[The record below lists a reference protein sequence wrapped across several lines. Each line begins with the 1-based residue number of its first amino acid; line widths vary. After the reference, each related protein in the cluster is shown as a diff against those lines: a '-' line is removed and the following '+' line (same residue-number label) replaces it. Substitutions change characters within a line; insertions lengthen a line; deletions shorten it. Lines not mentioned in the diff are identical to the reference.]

1 MSMKREALT
10 AEPEE
15 VAVAPSARDERWFLI
30 APHALPEEW
39 RDRAIPVFMVN
50 LADED
55 VLPLM
60 SRGDLRDQLDAE
72 EKAVAE
78 LAAKGIAP
86 HQMATMLHLSRR
98 SVFRR
103 LAHLRQL
110 TGSETNAELATKLA
124 KEDI

>member
-1 MSMKREALT
+1 M
-10 AEPEE
+10 
-15 VAVAPSARDERWFLI
+15 PSAQRDQRWFLI

-39 RDRAIPVFMVN
+39 RDRAVPVY
-50 LADED
+50 LIDLSDED
-55 VLPLM
+55 VVPLI
-60 SRGDLRDQLDAE
+60 SRTDLRDQLDAE
-72 EKAVAE
+72 ERAVAR
-78 LAAKGIAP
+78 LAAKGVAP
-86 HQMATMLHLSRR
+86 RDMATMLHLSRR